1 MIGTKCKKCGKTYK
15 LKDTAAGKNINCE
28 CGNVVAIPTKP
39 NLDENGERIRPS
51 QAASN
56 EKKEEVQENA
66 ETKEN
71 SNKRREFAD
80 LTNKKVCSK
89 CKNIFNMDIKECPK
103 CGFNSMGVKYDQ
115 TRREEISRKVSQK
128 IYHVGKYVIPA
139 TIMIVMITMFKMQLS
154 KLEELKKFEKKVIN
168 IIKIEMN
175 KLNEEKTKDPNADT
189 LLNYYLVDDI
199 DMPYF
204 IAVPKK
210 SDSSQFSFFGN
221 GFFTMKNAGV
231 CYELKYNKGNR
242 KVKNYYIED
251 ERGNPKI
258 INPRDYEMH
267 AFESIAYKLVGM

>member
-28 CGNVVAIPTKP
+28 CGNVVAIPAKP

-56 EKKEEVQENA
+56 EKNEEVQENA

-115 TRREEISRKVSQK
+115 TRREEISRKISQR
-128 IYHVGKYVIPA
+128 IYHIGKYVIPL
-139 TIMIVMITMFKMQLS
+139 TILIFLFVLFKMQLS
-154 KLEELKKFEKKVIN
+154 RLEDLDKLERKVIN
-168 IIKIEMN
+168 LIKIESN
-175 KLNEEKTKDPNADT
+175 KLDAERKLDPKADT
-189 LLNYYLVDDI
+189 LMNYFLVDEI

-210 SDSSQFSFFGN
+210 GGSTEFSFFGN
-221 GFFTMKNAGV
+221 GYFTLKNAGV

-242 KVKNYYIED
+242 KVRRYYIEGD
-251 ERGNPKI
+251 RGNPKE
-258 INPRDYEMH
+258 INPLEYDMYPL
-267 AFESIAYKLVGM
+267 ESIAYKIVGM